1 MLNPDQIPMKE
12 PLIRVGLIL
21 PEDNIQFFHLSFSDS
36 QCYEIEIS
44 DRLLPSCKNFEK
56 LTIKIFNQ
64 NVSIPEL
71 SIKSQTIKVRS
82 SIPDENP
89 FIKIEDVPAGR
100 GFHWKK
106 VISPSYWGTLEFS
119 ISNGNLMVIN
129 ELPLENYLK
138 CVATSEMSAQCPP
151 EFLKAQTI
159 VARSWL
165 LANTEKKHHKL
176 GFDICND
183 DCCQRY
189 QGMTNNTTASIQS
202 TDTTFGQVIMFNK
215 KICDSRYSKSCG
227 GITEDYQH
235 VWDGDPIPYLISI
248 KDVNSMG
255 VGYCSP
261 EIVPESSL
269 KTLIGNVDEKGQY
282 YRWTYEVKNNEL
294 VQSLENKMGLKPKEI
309 LELNPVNTGGS
320 GRISNLSIQF
330 EDRDGLLQNV
340 EIHSEYEIRRIM
352 SPSFLYSSAFKIKK
366 NVNGNFVLKGR
377 GWGHGVGL
385 CQIGALG
392 MAISKKDMNS
402 ILTHYYPGT
411 QLTTIYN
418 K

>member
-1 MLNPDQIPMKE
+1 MLKPDQIPNKE

-21 PEDNIQFFHLSFSDS
+21 PEDNIQFFKFSFSDS

-56 LTIKIFNQ
+56 LTLITVNQ
-64 NVSIPEL
+64 NLFIPEL
-71 SIKSQTIKVRS
+71 SIESQTIKVRAS
-82 SIPDENP
+82 VPDDNP

-100 GFHWKK
+100 SFHWEKI
-106 VISPSYWGTLEFS
+106 ISPSYWGSLEFS
-119 ISNGNLMVIN
+119 ISNGNLMVVN
-129 ELPLENYLK
+129 ELPLETYLK

-165 LANTEKKHHKL
+165 LANTEKKHCKL

-227 GITEDYQH
+227 GITENYEH
-235 VWDGDPIPYLISI
+235 VWDGDPIPYLISL

-261 EIVPESSL
+261 EIVPESL
-269 KTLIGNVDEKGQY
+269 LNTLIGSVDEKGQY

-294 VQSLENKMGLKPKEI
+294 VQSLEKKMGLKPKKI
-309 LELNPVNTGGS
+309 LELNPVNTGRS
-320 GRISNLSIQF
+320 GRITNLSIQY

-352 SPSFLYSSAFKIKK
+352 SPSFLYSSAFNINK
-366 NVNGNFVLKGR
+366 NDNGNFVLKGK

-392 MAISKKDMNS
+392 MAISKKNTNS

-411 QLTTIYN
+411 HLTTIYN

>member
-1 MLNPDQIPMKE
+1 MLKPDQIPNKE

-21 PEDNIQFFHLSFSDS
+21 PEDNIQFFKFSFSDS

-56 LTIKIFNQ
+56 LTLKTVNQ
-64 NVSIPEL
+64 NLFIPEL
-71 SIKSQTIKVRS
+71 SIESQTIKVRAS
-82 SIPDENP
+82 VPDDNP

-100 GFHWKK
+100 SFHWEKI
-106 VISPSYWGTLEFS
+106 ISPSYWGSLEFS
-119 ISNGNLMVIN
+119 ISNGNLMVVN
-129 ELPLENYLK
+129 ELPLETYLK

-227 GITEDYQH
+227 GITENYEH
-235 VWDGDPIPYLISI
+235 VWDGDPIPYLISL

-261 EIVPESSL
+261 EIVPESL
-269 KTLIGNVDEKGQY
+269 LNTLIGSVDEKGQY
-282 YRWTYEVKNNEL
+282 YRWTYEVKNKEL
-294 VQSLENKMGLKPKEI
+294 VQSLEKKMGLKPKKI
-309 LELNPVNTGGS
+309 LELNPVNTGRS
-320 GRISNLSIQF
+320 GRITNLSIQY

-352 SPSFLYSSAFKIKK
+352 SPSFLYSSAFNINK
-366 NVNGNFVLKGR
+366 NDNGNFVLKGK

-392 MAISKKDMNS
+392 MAISKKNTNS

-411 QLTTIYN
+411 HLTTIYN